1 MLKFLLT
8 FFVLTFY
15 RSAFVQVPST
25 SDFFPIIDA
34 TNEKLVQKVRI
45 TTKDSVEFCQ
55 FVYQIIKENN
65 KSYLVTDSY
74 DNKANLTVSL
84 KEKMTKRGLKYF
96 FGEIYFYDLQDNFF
110 DKYRVKALKKVTFPF
125 KPISKMKNWKVNW
138 KASYDRK
145 VVVHSKIEY
154 LGTEIIQYNGQ
165 ATEVIYIKRTAKKI
179 YKRRYK
185 KEIEAYE
192 ITMTF
197 AKNLGLIQY
206 SQKGKDAYE
215 AVIISNEIK

>member
-8 FFVLTFY
+8 FFVLTFC
-15 RSAFVQVPST
+15 RSAFVQVAST
-25 SDFFPIIDA
+25 RDFFPIIDA

-45 TTKDSVEFCQ
+45 TTKDSIEYCQ
-55 FVYQIIKENN
+55 FVYQIIQENN
-65 KSYLVTDSY
+65 KNYLVTDSY
-74 DNKANLTVSL
+74 DDKANLTGSL

-96 FGEIYFYDLQDNFF
+96 IGEVYFYDSQDNFL
-110 DKYRVKALKKVTFPF
+110 DKSRVKALKKITFPF

-145 VVVHSKIEY
+145 VVVRSKIEY
-154 LGTEIIQYNGQ
+154 LGSAIIQYNGE
-165 ATEVIYIKRTAKKI
+165 ATEVIYLKRMAKKI

-185 KEIEAYE
+185 KEIETYE

-197 AKNLGLIQY
+197 AKNSGLIQY
-206 SQKGKDAYE
+206 FQIGKDAYE